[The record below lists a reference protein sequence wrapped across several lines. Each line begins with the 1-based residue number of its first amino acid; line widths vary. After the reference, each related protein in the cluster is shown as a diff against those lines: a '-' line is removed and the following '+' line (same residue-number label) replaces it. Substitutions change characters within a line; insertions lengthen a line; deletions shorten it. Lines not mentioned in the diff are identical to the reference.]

1 MCGPLFYAATVVFGS
16 PILPAAS
23 NQNTKVNMKKSYFLQ
38 ALLFLGLAVSS
49 CKTSEKVVYLQDVK
63 LDMPERLQES
73 TGITIQ
79 PKDMLSIVIS
89 CKDPELAAMF
99 NLPVISYQ
107 AGSEVVAGAGSQRL
121 MGYVVDEQGNIDFP
135 ILGKLQVAGLNR
147 WELQEKIKKELA
159 DADLLKDF
167 VVTVEFMNFKVSMY
181 VIREENGERTTYRLD
196 LRSAEIFN
204 SPVYYLKQNDI
215 IYVEPNSVRAGQST
229 INENSMK
236 SVSLWISVG
245 SFLSSLG
252 VLIFK

>member
-1 MCGPLFYAATVVFGS
+1 
-16 PILPAAS
+16 
-23 NQNTKVNMKKSYFLQ
+23 MKKSYFLQ

-147 WELQEKIKKELA
+147 
-159 DADLLKDF
+159 ADLLKDF
-167 VVTVEFMNFKVSMY
+167 VVTVEFMNFKVSILGEVNKPGSYTIQGDKITLLEALSMANDLTIYGKRDGVY

>member
-1 MCGPLFYAATVVFGS
+1 MEPVRDCHDSPIKCLYCIKLAGAVFWQPLFYAATVVFGS

-121 MGYVVDEQGNIDFP
+121 MGYVVDEEGNIDFP

-147 WELQEKIKKELA
+147 WELQESSVKKTGNGRP
-159 DADLLKDF
+159 
-167 VVTVEFMNFKVSMY
+167 TV
-181 VIREENGERTTYRLD
+181 
-196 LRSAEIFN
+196 
-204 SPVYYLKQNDI
+204 
-215 IYVEPNSVRAGQST
+215 
-229 INENSMK
+229 
-236 SVSLWISVG
+236 WISVQRRY
-245 SFLSSLG
+245 SILRFTT
-252 VLIFK
+252 